1 MCRGVALID
10 LDTRRPLVMRMN
22 SELAICPGRIQV
34 RKERSLE
41 TEGIYWSSSNSCGW
55 YELQG

>member
-22 SELAICPGRIQV
+22 SELAIVPR
-34 RKERSLE
+34 
-41 TEGIYWSSSNSCGW
+41 
-55 YELQG
+55 